1 MKTLYFNP
9 FSGISGDMCLG
20 ALVDAGCPPDELKA
34 QLAQLHLPG
43 FDLRWERVMRGPIEG
58 TQVHVV
64 VEEEPHAHRTLADVL
79 NLVDQA
85 HFPERVRSQV
95 ERVFTALAQA
105 EGRVHGRP
113 HDRIHFHEV
122 GSYDAVVD
130 ISGTVHALYLL
141 GVEDCRC
148 SRVHVGEGFVSG
160 TRHGTLPLP
169 APATAYLLER
179 FDIFSTGLEREL
191 VTPTGAALLHGLVG
205 GSTPLPAMRLER
217 VGYGAGGEDR
227 DELPNLLRVFLGETG
242 GEAEMDQVVLIETN
256 IDDMNP
262 QHYEALMESL
272 FAAGALDV
280 SLIPMMMKK
289 NRPAVRLS
297 VMAPLALQEETARI
311 VLREST
317 AIGVRIQVC
326 DRRVL
331 QRREVIAETPWGP
344 VRGKVCWGH
353 GIEKRVTPEYDDC
366 RRIHQERGVPLA
378 EVYREAMQA
387 LSAQP

>member
-1 MKTLYFNP
+1 
-9 FSGISGDMCLG
+9 
-20 ALVDAGCPPDELKA
+20 
-34 QLAQLHLPG
+34 
-43 FDLRWERVMRGPIEG
+43 
-58 TQVHVV
+58 
-64 VEEEPHAHRTLADVL
+64 
-79 NLVDQA
+79 
-85 HFPERVRSQV
+85 
-95 ERVFTALAQA
+95 
-105 EGRVHGRP
+105 
-113 HDRIHFHEV
+113 
-122 GSYDAVVD
+122 
-130 ISGTVHALYLL
+130 
-141 GVEDCRC
+141 
-148 SRVHVGEGFVSG
+148 
-160 TRHGTLPLP
+160 
-169 APATAYLLER
+169 
-179 FDIFSTGLEREL
+179 
-191 VTPTGAALLHGLVG
+191 
-205 GSTPLPAMRLER
+205 
-217 VGYGAGGEDR
+217 
-227 DELPNLLRVFLGETG
+227 
-242 GEAEMDQVVLIETN
+242 MDQVVLIETN